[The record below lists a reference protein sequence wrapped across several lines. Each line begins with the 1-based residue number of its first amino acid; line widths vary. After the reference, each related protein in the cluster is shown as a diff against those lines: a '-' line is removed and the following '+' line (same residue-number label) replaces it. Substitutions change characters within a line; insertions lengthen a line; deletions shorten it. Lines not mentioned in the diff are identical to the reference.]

1 MAILTSLVHSIFV
14 LEKDREHGR
23 GHERWEGNNNLMKT
37 QPAESFVIQVDVVK
51 ERVNI
56 SLSLQPRL

>member
-23 GHERWEGNNNLMKT
+23 GHERWEGNHNLMKT
-37 QPAESFVIQVDVVK
+37 QPAESFVIQVGIVK
-51 ERVNI
+51 GC
-56 SLSLQPRL
+56 